1 MADMLTGLSITAFDG
16 YTVAIVDVGQAFL
29 DMVQWFHDSR
39 RENLR
44 MGVTYPETI
53 MGALEAQ
60 VDPKLAEKYE
70 AWKKKKDLAW
80 ALHARIVLESN
91 PRLVAFAEGE
101 QKLKEAEA
109 LLEQKESKP
118 KRSHH
123 AKRSKTVQ
131 SSAVQDQA

>member
-1 MADMLTGLSITAFDG
+1 MADLLTGLSITPFDG
-16 YTVAIVDVGQAFL
+16 YTVGIVNAGQAYL
-29 DMVQWFHDSR
+29 DMLDWFQNSR

-53 MGALEAQ
+53 MGAIEAQ
-60 VDPKLAEKYE
+60 IDPKLTEKYA
-70 AWKKKKDLAW
+70 AWQKAKDLAW